1 MLYFCKMFKHIF
13 LIFLLVFNLSS
24 KSQNFEKRTYTVKNI
39 LNKPIID
46 AKEDRI
52 WYEIEPTSKF
62 VQYKP
67 NNGKEERPGF
77 ESEIKIA
84 YDKTN
89 LYVLAKLR
97 DPRIDSLNKELAKRD
112 DDNKNFDKFSVLID
126 PYSNGQLVYNF
137 TVSASNVQSDSKI
150 IRGNKDMLWDAVW
163 NSEVKIYSKYWL
175 VEIEI
180 PLSNLR
186 YSVENS
192 SWNFNFERTIR
203 RYRETYTWNYIDVS
217 YEDVSLQKGI
227 VNGFDNLESSLRLS
241 LMPYFSS
248 YIENF
253 QSQYSYPYNIGMDLK
268 YGINESYTL
277 DATLIP
283 DFGQVASDDQVLN
296 LSPFEI
302 KFEERRQ
309 FFNEGTELFNKGGN
323 MFYSRRVQDDLINAT
338 KISGRNKNG
347 LAIGV
352 LNALNANS
360 SFDTLKNYNI
370 SIVDQSFN
378 KNSSVSIMNTNMYQ
392 NNGLKK
398 SNVTGVFTNIVNKN
412 NTFSYSANIKLSNEV
427 EESVNTGFSA
437 FSFLRK
443 TSGNFR
449 YELMTLIEDEKFNT
463 NDLGFLESNNEIYN
477 SIELSYYQFNPS
489 KNFINSNTEIEIS
502 HKTLFKP
509 YKFTEFEFEAESNMM
524 LKNYLFTKIRFKA
537 RPFES
542 NDYYETRD
550 DNFNNPM
557 KRSRNIYFG
566 TYLSSDYRKKFAIDF
581 GTGIEFEPLYDTR
594 TFRWRASPLARLSD
608 KLSLRYVLS
617 VSNTKNDY
625 GYIDSDSLNGE
636 SIYSIRDKFMITNV
650 LSGSYIFNN
659 KINLSYK
666 LRHYWSGIKNKS
678 FHFLNN
684 NGYFE
689 SISYQENKD
698 INYLTWTSNISLDWI
713 FAPGSEISLVWKN
726 ELGDNENIFERNIIK
741 NLSNTFD
748 FDPFNSISVKLVYYL
763 DYKTIINND

>member
-1 MLYFCKMFKHIF
+1 MRQR
-13 LIFLLVFNLSS
+13 S
-24 KSQNFEKRTYTVKNI
+24 YTVKNI

-52 WYEIEPTSKF
+52 WYDIETTSKF
-62 VQYKP
+62 IQYKP
-67 NNGKEERPGF
+67 NNGKKERLGF

-97 DPRIDSLNKELAKRD
+97 DPNIDSLNKELAKRD

-150 IRGNKDMLWDAVW
+150 IRGNKDKLWDAVW
-163 NSEVKIYSKYWL
+163 NSDVKIYSKYWL

-203 RYRETYTWNYIDVS
+203 RFRETYTWNYIDLS

-227 VNGFDNLESSLRLS
+227 VNGFDNLESSLRVS
-241 LMPYFSS
+241 LMPYLSS
-248 YIENF
+248 YIEKF

-338 KISGRNKNG
+338 KISGRSKNG

-398 SNVTGVFTNIVNKN
+398 SNVTG
-412 NTFSYSANIKLSNEV
+412 
-427 EESVNTGFSA
+427 GF
-437 FSFLRK
+437 
-443 TSGNFR
+443 
-449 YELMTLIEDEKFNT
+449 
-463 NDLGFLESNNEIYN
+463 
-477 SIELSYYQFNPS
+477 
-489 KNFINSNTEIEIS
+489 
-502 HKTLFKP
+502 
-509 YKFTEFEFEAESNMM
+509 YKHC
-524 LKNYLFTKIRFKA
+524 K
-537 RPFES
+537 
-542 NDYYETRD
+542 
-550 DNFNNPM
+550 
-557 KRSRNIYFG
+557 
-566 TYLSSDYRKKFAIDF
+566 
-581 GTGIEFEPLYDTR
+581 
-594 TFRWRASPLARLSD
+594 
-608 KLSLRYVLS
+608 
-617 VSNTKNDY
+617 
-625 GYIDSDSLNGE
+625 
-636 SIYSIRDKFMITNV
+636 
-650 LSGSYIFNN
+650 
-659 KINLSYK
+659 
-666 LRHYWSGIKNKS
+666 
-678 FHFLNN
+678 
-684 NGYFE
+684 
-689 SISYQENKD
+689 
-698 INYLTWTSNISLDWI
+698 
-713 FAPGSEISLVWKN
+713 
-726 ELGDNENIFERNIIK
+726 
-741 NLSNTFD
+741 
-748 FDPFNSISVKLVYYL
+748 
-763 DYKTIINND
+763 